1 MLKSVKMSHLSAG
14 FSTVLIGY
22 ASAVIIVIQ
31 AASVLGASES
41 QIESWLLTLG
51 LIMGLSSMGLSWR
64 YKTPILTAWSTPSAA
79 LLVGVGAQYDIYTA
93 TGAFI
98 LVGIATLITGLIKP
112 VCKAIEEIPP
122 ALGSAMLAAILLP
135 FCMSAFNVAQ
145 SEPSYFAI
153 LFCALCLSKLIAPKF
168 TMFIL
173 LGLSIVLAMSS
184 GAFSQTTFNF
194 SISNFEVI
202 PPEFNISALLN
213 LAIPLYLVTML
224 SQNLPGL
231 TLLQTFGYKAPI
243 KSALVTTGAINA
255 ITAPLGGYSLNLAA
269 ITSAVCMNEEVDE
282 SKSQRY
288 KAAMCAGVF
297 YLIAGVFASSV
308 VALFLAL
315 PKSIATLLAGFALLG
330 TLLLCL
336 QNAFNDPSS
345 REPALF
351 TFLIGFSGI
360 SFFGINSIMLGLMTG
375 LIYLGLQKLRLKPKL
390 SADGSFPEK
399 KRL

>member
-145 SEPSYFAI
+145 SAPSYFAI
-153 LFCALCLSKLIAPKF
+153 LFCALCVSKLIAPKF

-194 SISNFEVI
+194 SISSFEVF
-202 PPEFNISALLN
+202 PPEFNVSALLN

-224 SQNLPGL
+224 SQNLSGIAMM
-231 TLLQTFGYKAPI
+231 QSYGY
-243 KSALVTTGAINA
+243 
-255 ITAPLGGYSLNLAA
+255 TAPVKPILIGTGVINMMAAQFGGFSLNLAA
-269 ITSAVCMNEEVDE
+269 ISAAMCMTEEVD
-282 SKSQRY
+282 SKKGNRY
-288 KAAMCAGVF
+288 RAVIWAGLF
-297 YLIAGVFASSV
+297 YILAGLLATSV
-308 VALFLAL
+308 V
-315 PKSIATLLAGFALLG
+315 SIFVAFPSEVTQMLAGFALLG
-330 TLLLCL
+330 TLLMCL
-336 QNAFNDPSS
+336 QSAFSNARY
-345 REPALF
+345 REASLL
-351 TFLIGFSGI
+351 TFLVTLSGI
-360 SFFGINSIMLGLMTG
+360 SFLGLNAIIWG
-375 LIYLGLQKLRLKPKL
+375 LLFGWFYASLMN
-390 SADGSFPEK
+390 K
-399 KRL
+399 KAENS